1 MSLVWSPERKYEHEN
16 DLSLVAP
23 GVGIVKAVGKDR
35 NGATLYTLELTRF
48 TPGSAV
54 SVQSEVPWTK
64 QYELLQNYPNPFNPR
79 TTISYRIL
87 SSGHVGLKV
96 FDALG
101 RDIVTLLDQEIPAGT
116 HSACWDAQEYPS
128 GVYIYRINVGAY
140 VESKKML
147 LTK

>member
-1 MSLVWSPERKYEHEN
+1 MKTIF
-16 DLSLVAP
+16 LSLRP
-23 GVGIVKAVGKDR
+23 E
-35 NGATLYTLELTRF
+35 LELSKRLERTGMVLHS
-48 TPGSAV
+48 T
-54 SVQSEVPWTK
+54 
-64 QYELLQNYPNPFNPR
+64 PFNPR